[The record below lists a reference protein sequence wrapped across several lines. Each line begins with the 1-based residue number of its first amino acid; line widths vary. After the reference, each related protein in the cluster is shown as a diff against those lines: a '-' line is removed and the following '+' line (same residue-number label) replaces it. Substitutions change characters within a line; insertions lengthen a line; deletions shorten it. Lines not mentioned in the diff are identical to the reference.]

1 MLGMWASEVTE
12 AISRARGPISLMGL
26 TYLLAVLTGIA
37 VVGAQNKFALDYW
50 DKLVSDA
57 TAHSRVLK
65 SENSGHHLRAALLDF
80 AGNLGLGAVP
90 ETIAGLSVV
99 FPFPLAA
106 FRGWVGGVVSVDQR
120 HHSRL
125 TEAREAIYYLVV
137 MVLQLIP
144 YSLAGGA
151 GVRLGLRS
159 YSTWGRREVRK
170 WWILPRDA
178 TLDVLWIYSV
188 VVPSFLVASL
198 VEFLAG

>member
-1 MLGMWASEVTE
+1 MLGMWVFEVSE
-12 AISRARGPISLMGL
+12 AISRARGPISLMAL
-26 TYLLAVLTGIA
+26 TYLLAVLTGMGM
-37 VVGAQNKFALDYW
+37 VGAQNKFALDYR
-50 DKLVSDA
+50 DKLISDA

-65 SENSGHHLRAALLDF
+65 SQNSGHHLRATLLDF

-99 FPFPLAA
+99 FPFPMAA

-125 TEAREAIYYLVV
+125 TEFREAIYYLVV

-151 GVRLGLRS
+151 GVRLGLRC
-159 YSTWGRREVRK
+159 YSTWGRSGVRR
-170 WWILPRDA
+170 WWFLPRDA
-178 TLDVLWIYSV
+178 ALDVLWIYSL
-188 VVPSFLVASL
+188 VVPLFLVASL